1 MTDAELTTEQRILRM
16 MKRILT
22 DIARDTYTRPGHRH
36 PLSDD
41 TIEGMRQCLAL
52 ISAREGELIEAAG
65 QTRDAR
71 PRFIDEPQSSVVV
84 KLDITTATRKKDPPQ

>member
-1 MTDAELTTEQRILRM
+1 MTDTELTTEQRILRI
-16 MKRILT
+16 MKRVLT
-22 DIARDTYTRPGHRH
+22 DIAKETYTRPGHRH

-52 ISAREGELIEAAG
+52 ISAREGELLEAAG
-65 QTRDAR
+65 QPRDAR

-84 KLDITTATRKKDPPQ
+84 KLDIPATRKKDPPQ